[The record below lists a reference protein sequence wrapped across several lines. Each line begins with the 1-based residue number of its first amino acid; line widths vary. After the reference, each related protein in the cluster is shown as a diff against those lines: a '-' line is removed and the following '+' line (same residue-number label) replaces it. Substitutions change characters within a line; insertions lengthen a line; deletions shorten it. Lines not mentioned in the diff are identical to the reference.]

1 MNTFLRYIAVIGVC
15 LIAFAF
21 TTTKSYPI
29 DGYATTGIKRLLQLE
44 RIQKDSTKEFRR
56 IRKGALLPLNCIKL
70 NLTGKQNSTLN
81 ELLVEDPE
89 FSKKLKANL

>member
-44 RIQKDSTKEFRR
+44 RLQKDSTF
-56 IRKGALLPLNCIKL
+56 
-70 NLTGKQNSTLN
+70 NS
-81 ELLVEDPE
+81 EY
-89 FSKKLKANL
+89 S